1 MGRGSTAAVGHLIHG
16 DSLNSSLLR
25 HTELLADAG
34 HGVDG
39 VIQLHLQQV
48 LEPGHGLPKLG
59 EELIQRRV
67 EICDA
72 GLMPVIHCDAA
83 PDMDRMLTADKQ
95 GRDLCGR
102 DAGVRGQKPDAGR
115 QA

>member
-1 MGRGSTAAVGHLIHG
+1 MGRGSTSAIGYLIHG
-16 DSLNSSLLR
+16 DCLNSSLLR
-25 HTELLADAG
+25 HAELLADTG
-34 HGVDG
+34 HGIDG
-39 VIQLHLQQV
+39 VIQLYLQQV
-48 LEPGHGLPKLG
+48 LKPGHRLPKLG

-83 PDMDRMLTADKQ
+83 PDMDRMLTADEQ
-95 GRDLCGR
+95 GRDLGGR
-102 DAGVRGQKPDAGR
+102 DAGVRGKKPDTGR